1 MAEKTKVPFGTRV
14 KKFFKDYKSEIKKIT
29 WSSRKDTLKNTGITL
44 AVVVGAGIAI
54 GVLDFVLTSII
65 LAL

>member
-1 MAEKTKVPFGTRV
+1 MAEKTKVPFGTRI

-29 WSSRKDTLKNTGITL
+29 WSSRKDTLKNTGVTL
-44 AVVVGAGIAI
+44 AIIVASAVAI
-54 GVLDFVLTSII
+54 GVLDFVLTKII